1 MSGFNMLNRVP
12 YNVTVPEFQP
22 ERRAP
27 IFPQI
32 TRKYP
37 CIENIAQLY
46 FDNARA
52 CQRLSWKIQQ
62 PDPTMVFTGVKLVLP
77 LRMQSFLADDED
89 NPVDMRVVSKLPSAN
104 IALAETPMMAFGQ
117 TSLSLNGRVFSEDN
131 SYRRVL
137 DCCYRGSSPSAYGD
151 NHSLKPVVIR
161 NMVNDASRQTTFV
174 RNQNTE
180 EVTTDDAGAALVV
193 RSDYIGGKSLDAAF
207 SLLEHNGPFLERAR
221 KFQDNLSADG
231 LTWEDDITSYL
242 EVGPFQARARKGN
255 TAVPYI
261 RDLHLMLNFAGQVS
275 KVDTQ
280 LGADYP
286 SNLIRALRTIPAR
299 LFEFGTPSNL
309 RHPGET
315 IQTVLGFVSA
325 MKLQWRAKPYLEV
338 TYTKYIETMKPSY
351 GLRCFERQYEKSN
364 EFQLTPDGHGSDTQV
379 ARVTSRILSMP
390 TKIYVYGELS
400 DVQKGA
406 WGNGGVRRSCRLK
419 NLHCRINQ
427 RPDVVFNPSQEDCF
441 EMFQRHT
448 NSSLEYASWLK
459 APIYVFTPV
468 DLGQPD
474 MFANDARRTIF
485 EWDAEVS
492 MTPLQSQE
500 EKDFKTMKYAHA
512 IGYRSPAH
520 FLPYFSL
527 ADIKCRWNLRGKP
540 QLANRE
546 NAYYLEWRQDLTA
559 VGPDRAINYDWPVAG
574 EVPWGEFVK
583 NNTVQFKDDA
593 QGNRCPVREDA
604 KLIAA
609 SNQTIGARGL
619 LWAQVKTSDAGS
631 ANTKGEVKDGF
642 FWYVPYTFDFVTFD
656 TPDRHQQVNPWTRV
670 LSYIEDGTDA
680 EGDPKYTSTVDVDNL
695 KWFRVAPQSI
705 PNLVMNP
712 VVGGGTQPV
721 LTAPWKAA
729 VPGPYAY
736 LCDKN
741 GLRNTGTAVDYAAPG
756 PVTKSENGSTAFQAI
771 NQTTSPYRWAAF
783 APSAGMLDGTGLF
796 ANFLKLRRT
805 TDPASLK
812 PARQNPADLF
822 MVQGDVGFNMGSVTG
837 HGQFTLQQKWAVE
850 RGITNNRTRGDQPM
864 NQGGTHSFG
873 WDLDREFAT
882 ESTVFDNLKRDY
894 QLKVLYEFGNAQY
907 EFSADAMP
915 TKVLPNLVPV
925 GRAPGI
931 PAIM

>member
-77 LRMQSFLADDED
+77 LRMQSFLADDD
-89 NPVDMRVVSKLPSAN
+89 DRPVDMRVVSKLPSAN

-117 TSLSLNGRVFSEDN
+117 TSLSLNGRLFSEDN

-180 EVTTDDAGAALVV
+180 AITTDDGGAALVV
-193 RSDYIGGKSLDAAF
+193 RSDYLGGKSLDAAF

-221 KFQDNLSADG
+221 KFQDSLSADG

-242 EVGPFQARARKGN
+242 ELGPFQARARKGN

-286 SNLIRALRTIPAR
+286 SSLIRSVRTIPAR

-315 IQTVLGFVSA
+315 IQTVLGFISA

-364 EFQLTPDGHGSDTQV
+364 EFQLTPDGHGSDTKV

-390 TKIYVYGELS
+390 TKIYVYGELT

-468 DLGQPD
+468 DLGQTD

-520 FLPYFSL
+520 FLPTFSL
-527 ADIKCRWNLRGKP
+527 ADIKCRWNLRKKT

-546 NAYYLEWRQDLTA
+546 NAYYLEWRQDLTHLA
-559 VGPDRAINYDWPVAG
+559 PDRVINYNWPVAG
-574 EVPWGEFVK
+574 EVPWGEFMK
-583 NNTVQFKDDA
+583 NVVVQFKDDA
-593 QGNRCPVREDA
+593 DGNRCPVREDA
-604 KLIAA
+604 KLTAA
-609 SNQTIGARGL
+609 SEQTIGARGL
-619 LWAQVKTSDAGS
+619 LWAQVKTADDGV
-631 ANTKGEVKDGF
+631 ANSKGAVKDGF
-642 FWYVPYTFDFVTFD
+642 FWYVPYTFDFITFD
-656 TPDRHQQVNPWTRV
+656 TPDRHQQVNPWSYV
-670 LSYIEDGTDA
+670 LSYVEDGTDA
-680 EGDPKYTSTVDVDNL
+680 EGDPKYKATVDVDNL
-695 KWFRVAPQSI
+695 KWFRVAPKEYGHV
-705 PNLVMNP
+705 VMNP
-712 VVGGGTQPV
+712 LIGGGTQPAMTNPW
-721 LTAPWKAA
+721 TAAC
-729 VPGPYAY
+729 PGPYAY
-736 LCDKN
+736 LCDLN
-741 GLRNTGTAVDYAAPG
+741 GLRNTGTAVDYANFG
-756 PVTKSENGSTAFQAI
+756 PVTKSDDGSTAFQSI
-771 NQTTSPYRWAAF
+771 NQSTSSYRWAAF
-783 APSAGMLDGTGLF
+783 APSPGMVAATGPL

-805 TDPASLK
+805 TNPATLK
-812 PARQNPADLF
+812 PASQNPADLF
-822 MVQGDVGFNMGSVTG
+822 MVQGDVGFNMANVTG
-837 HGQFTLQQKWAVE
+837 YGQFTLQQKWAVE

-864 NQGGTHSFG
+864 HQGGTHSFG
-873 WDLDREFAT
+873 WDLDREYAT

-931 PAIM
+931 PDIM